1 MSKISG
7 IIIIILGILDYF
19 TGFIQCSNIGYTLFG
34 LIPPLDHASAGCSAL
49 TVVILVI
56 LGVGLFFWKTNE
68 SNFISKKKK

>member
-7 IIIIILGILDYF
+7 IIIIILGVLDYF
-19 TGFIQCSNIGYTLFG
+19 TGFIQCSTIGYTLFG
-34 LIPPLDHASAGCSAL
+34 LIPPLDHASSGCSML